1 MPRKVEISHKTIV
14 FTVFFLIGLWFI
26 YYIKDIILELFVAL
40 LLATILE
47 PVVNF
52 LAKVKIPR
60 GIATLL
66 SYILFFGIF
75 GTAISFILPPLIDQ
89 TTNFVL
95 VLPSYLSNLGIGQ
108 ALSSSLTSEFLAKLG
123 SIPGEVVKFTFSIF
137 SNLISV
143 LTVLVFSFYML
154 LARGKLDDTLGF
166 FFGEERK
173 KELSNIIETL
183 EFRLG
188 GWARGQI
195 ALMLIV
201 GLLTYIGLA
210 LLGVPYAF
218 PLAML
223 AGLLEIVPYLGPII
237 AAIPSLIIGFG
248 ISPTMGLGTVIVA
261 FLVQQVEN
269 YVLVPKIMEKSVG
282 VSPIITLIALAI
294 GARLAGVVGMIISV
308 PTVIAF
314 QVFSKHYFL
323 KE

>member
-1 MPRKVEISHKTIV
+1 MPRKIEISHRTIV
-14 FTVFFLIGLWFI
+14 FTVFFLIGLWFL

-60 GIATLL
+60 GMATFL
-66 SYILFFGIF
+66 SYIIFFGIF
-75 GTAISFILPPLIDQ
+75 GLAISFILPPLIDE
-89 TTNFVL
+89 TTSFVA
-95 VLPSYLSNLGIGQ
+95 VLPSYLSNLGVGE
-108 ALSSSLTSEFLAKLG
+108 AVSNNLTSEFLTKLG
-123 SIPGEVVKFTFSIF
+123 ALPGEVIKITLSLF

-143 LTVLVFSFYML
+143 LTVLVFSFYIL
-154 LARGKLDDTLGF
+154 LSRGKLDDTLGF
-166 FFGEERK
+166 FFGEDKK
-173 KELSNIIETL
+173 KELSNVIETL
-183 EFRLG
+183 ETRLG

-195 ALMLIV
+195 VLMISVGIV
-201 GLLTYIGLA
+201 TYIGLA

-223 AGLLEIVPYLGPII
+223 AGILEIVPFLGPII

-248 ISPTMGLGTVIVA
+248 ISPAMGIGTVIVA